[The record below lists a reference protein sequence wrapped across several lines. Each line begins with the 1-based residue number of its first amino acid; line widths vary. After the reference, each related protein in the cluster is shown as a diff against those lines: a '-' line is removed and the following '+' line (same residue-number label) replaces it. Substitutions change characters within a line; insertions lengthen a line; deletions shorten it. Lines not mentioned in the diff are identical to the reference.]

1 MMLQLKD
8 LSVSYGL
15 KTVLSSINLEIG
27 EGEIVGLIGP
37 NGSGKSTLMKAMVGL
52 ISSKG
57 EISYDNKPLKSIS
70 TRQLSKHVA
79 YMAQERDVAWDLSV
93 ERILALGCEAI
104 GGSVR
109 IPKHKAELEETLN
122 SLGLVSIR
130 KASILQVSGGEK
142 ARALLGRALMQKTPF
157 IIADEPTAGLDPEHQ
172 LELQEIFQKLQQ
184 QGTSMLVS
192 LHDWTYAARLCTRL
206 AMLKDGKL
214 VAYGTPAEVLTQ
226 ERVKDVYRV
235 KAHILQTEQ
244 GPVITPTTRL

>member
-1 MMLQLKD
+1 MLLQLKD
-8 LSVSYGL
+8 LSVNYGP
-15 KTVLSSINLEIG
+15 KNILSSINLEIG
-27 EGEIVGLIGP
+27 KGEIVGLIGP

-52 ISSKG
+52 ILSYG
-57 EISYDNKPLKSIS
+57 EISYDNQLLKSIS
-70 TRQLSKHVA
+70 AKQLSKHVA

-109 IPKHKAELEETLN
+109 TLKHKVELEETIA
-122 SLGLVSIR
+122 SLGLEAIR

-142 ARALLGRALMQKTPF
+142 ARALLGRALMQKTPL

-206 AMLKDGKL
+206 AMLKEGRL
-214 VAYGTPAEVLTQ
+214 VAYGTPKDVLTE
-226 ERVKDVYRV
+226 ERVQDVYRV

>member
-1 MMLQLKD
+1 MLLQLKD
-8 LSVSYGL
+8 LSVNYGPRNI
-15 KTVLSSINLEIG
+15 LSSINLEIG
-27 EGEIVGLIGP
+27 KGEIVGLIGP

-52 ISSKG
+52 IPSHG
-57 EISYDNKPLKSIS
+57 NIRYDNQPLKSIS
-70 TRQLSKHVA
+70 AKQLSKHVA

-109 IPKHKAELEETLN
+109 MPKHKAELEETIA
-122 SLGLVSIR
+122 SLGLETIR

-142 ARALLGRALMQKTPF
+142 ARALLGRALMQKTPL

-192 LHDWTYAARLCTRL
+192 LHDWTYAARLCTRI
-206 AMLKDGKL
+206 AMLKEGKL
-214 VAYGTPAEVLTQ
+214 VAYGTPEEVLTE
-226 ERVKDVYRV
+226 ERVQDVYRV